1 MFRSMVLR
9 TNGTRR
15 RPCARL
21 LCGCLMTASLAAR
34 QAPAQP
40 PAQPPAQATP
50 ASAPRVFGSST
61 GVVLNFVKPD
71 KTADFEAVVAKLKE
85 ALEKSSNPQRK
96 EQAAGWK
103 VYKAAEPAAGGA
115 ALYFYVVD
123 PVVKGA
129 DYSVSAI
136 LGEAFP
142 PEQLTALYKQYSE
155 SYMSGQNFVNL
166 ALIADL
172 GK

>member
-1 MFRSMVLR
+1 MVGTTVLR

-15 RPCARL
+15 HPWAL
-21 LCGCLMTASLAAR
+21 LICGSLMTASLGAR
-34 QAPAQP
+34 QAPAAP
-40 PAQPPAQATP
+40 SPQATA
-50 ASAPRVFGSST
+50 ASAPRVFGSPT

-85 ALEKSSNPQRK
+85 ALEKSANPQRK
-96 EQAAGWK
+96 QQAAGWK

-115 ALYFYVVD
+115 ALYMYIVD

-142 PEQLTALYKQYSE
+142 PDQLTALYKQYSE
-155 SYMSGQNFVNL
+155 SYASGQNFVNL

-172 GK
+172 AK

>member
-15 RPCARL
+15 RPWALL
-21 LCGCLMTASLAAR
+21 LCGCLMTASLGAR
-34 QAPAQP
+34 QT

-50 ASAPRVFGSST
+50 ASAPRVFASTT

>member
-15 RPCARL
+15 RPWALL
-21 LCGCLMTASLAAR
+21 LCGCLMTASLGAR
-34 QAPAQP
+34 QA

-50 ASAPRVFGSST
+50 ASAPRVFASST

-166 ALIADL
+166 TLIADL
-172 GK
+172 AK

>member
-15 RPCARL
+15 RPWALL
-21 LCGCLMTASLAAR
+21 LCACLMTASLGAR

-50 ASAPRVFGSST
+50 ASAPRVFASST

-166 ALIADL
+166 TLIADL

>member
-15 RPCARL
+15 RLWALL
-21 LCGCLMTASLAAR
+21 LCGCLMTASLGAR

-50 ASAPRVFGSST
+50 ASAPRVFASST

>member
-1 MFRSMVLR
+1 MFRTTVLR

-15 RPCARL
+15 RRWALL
-21 LCGCLMTASLAAR
+21 LCGSLMTASPGA
-34 QAPAQP
+34 QQP
-40 PAQPPAQATP
+40 PAQPAPQATP
-50 ASAPRVFGSST
+50 ATAPRVFGSPT
-61 GVVLNFVKPD
+61 GVVLNFIKPD

-85 ALEKSSNPQRK
+85 ALEKSANPQRK
-96 EQAAGWK
+96 QQAAGWK

-115 ALYFYVVD
+115 ALYMYIVD

-129 DYSVSAI
+129 DYSVTAI

-142 PEQLTALYKQYSE
+142 PDQLTALYKQYSE
-155 SYMSGQNFVNL
+155 SYSSGQNFVNL
-166 ALIADL
+166 GLIADL

>member
-15 RPCARL
+15 RPWALL
-21 LCGCLMTASLAAR
+21 LCGCLMTASLGAR

-50 ASAPRVFGSST
+50 ASAPRVFASST

>member
-1 MFRSMVLR
+1 MLRTTVLR

-15 RPCARL
+15 RPLALL
-21 LCGCLMTASLAAR
+21 LCGGLMTASPGAR

-40 PAQPPAQATP
+40 PQQATL
-50 ASAPRVFGSST
+50 ASAPRVFGSTT

-85 ALEKSSNPQRK
+85 ALEKSANPQRK
-96 EQAAGWK
+96 QQAAGWK

-115 ALYFYVVD
+115 ALYFYIVD

-166 ALIADL
+166 ALVSDL

>member
-1 MFRSMVLR
+1 MFQTTVLR
-9 TNGTRR
+9 TNLTRR
-15 RPCARL
+15 LPWTLL
-21 LCGCLMTASLAAR
+21 LCASLLSASPGAR

-40 PAQPPAQATP
+40 PQQATP
-50 ASAPRVFGSST
+50 ATAPRVFGSTT

-85 ALEKSSNPQRK
+85 ALEKSANPQRK
-96 EQAAGWK
+96 QQAAGWK
-103 VYKAAEPAAGGA
+103 VYKSNEPAAGGA
-115 ALYFYVVD
+115 ALYFYIVD

-129 DYSVSAI
+129 DYSVSTI

>member
-1 MFRSMVLR
+1 
-9 TNGTRR
+9 
-15 RPCARL
+15 L
-21 LCGCLMTASLAAR
+21 LCATLMTASLGAR
-34 QAPAQP
+34 QAPPQP
-40 PAQPPAQATP
+40 APQSTP
-50 ASAPRVFGSST
+50 ATAPRVFGSPT
-61 GVVLNFVKPD
+61 GVVLNFIKPD

-85 ALEKSSNPQRK
+85 ALEKSANLQRK
-96 EQAAGWK
+96 QQAAGWK

-115 ALYFYVVD
+115 VLYMYIVD

-142 PEQLTALYKQYSE
+142 PDQLTVLFKQYSE
-155 SYMSGQNFVNL
+155 SYLSGQNFVNL
-166 ALIADL
+166 ALVAEL